1 MGFGRIHVMSGTV
14 GIVDYGMGNLF
25 SVSKALERLGANYFI
40 SADKG
45 KLLEADALILPGVG
59 SFRDAMERL
68 PVETIKEFVSSGKP
82 LLGICLGM
90 QLLFEKSEE
99 NGLTDGLGLLP
110 GSVRR
115 FSGMAVEGERYK
127 VPHMGWNRLEFVK
140 ESPLLKNL
148 QEDYVYFV
156 HSYYVK
162 AENSEVLLAK
172 TDYHEQV
179 SAVVGK
185 DNVMGMQFHPEK
197 SSKLGMALLDNFL
210 QMVVDR
216 EAVR

>member
-1 MGFGRIHVMSGTV
+1 MI

-25 SVSKALERLGANYFI
+25 SVSKALERLGADYFI
-40 SADKG
+40 TADKH

-68 PVETIKEFVSSGKP
+68 PVETIKEFAATGKP

-99 NGLTDGLGLLP
+99 NGITKGLGLLP

-115 FSGMAVEGERYK
+115 FPGRTKEGELYK

-140 ESPLLKNL
+140 PTPLFKNL

-156 HSYYVK
+156 HSYYVN
-162 AENSEVLLAK
+162 AENSDVLLAK
-172 TDYHEQV
+172 ANYHEQV

-197 SSKLGMALLDNFL
+197 SSRLGMALLDNFL
-210 QMVVDR
+210 QKAAER
-216 EAVR
+216 KAVR

>member
-1 MGFGRIHVMSGTV
+1 MFYMI

-25 SVSKALERLGANYFI
+25 SVSKALERLGAEYFI
-40 SADKG
+40 SADKN
-45 KLLEADALILPGVG
+45 KLLQADAMIIPGVG

-68 PVETIKEFVSSGKP
+68 PVETIKEFAASDKP

-99 NGLTDGLGLLP
+99 NGLTEGLSLLP

-115 FSGMAVEGERYK
+115 FPGRTSEGQTYK

-140 ESPLLKNL
+140 PSPLLKDL
-148 QEDYVYFV
+148 QEEYVYFV
-156 HSYYVK
+156 HSYFVA
-162 AENSEVLLAK
+162 AENSDVLLAK
-172 TDYHEQV
+172 ANYHEQV

-185 DNVMGMQFHPEK
+185 DNIFGMQFHPEK
-197 SSKLGMALLDNFL
+197 SSKLGMALLNNFL
-210 QMVVDR
+210 QMVEER
-216 EAVR
+216 KAVR